1 MLIPP
6 SYERMNAHI
15 YTDKPIYRPGDV
27 MFIEVYVV
35 DAFIKSPVGL
45 LPTSQFFQN
54 LYISMDI
61 TDPLDTTIHSDVALV
76 QNGTAV
82 YSY

>member
-1 MLIPP
+1 M
-6 SYERMNAHI
+6 EGHI

-35 DAFIKSPVGL
+35 DAFNKTPIGL

-54 LYISMDI
+54 LYISLELK
-61 TDPLDTTIHSDVALV
+61 DPLDATIHSDIALV
-76 QNGTAV
+76 
-82 YSY
+82 